1 LSNRLQVVEDLDI
14 IRNREQVRRSGR
26 IIVELSE
33 ERLVNIEAILIRIR
47 NEWVQISVEEF
58 GVTIV
63 IETTTTILLSRL
75 ATVLPIT
82 VKIAAEFRLASTVG
96 SRRRI
101 KARIKTMD
109 RGVAVKVSDTLVDVV
124 ELQADRG
131 RSGS

>member
-1 LSNRLQVVEDLDI
+1 VEDLDI

-47 NEWVQISVEEF
+47 NVWVQVSVEEF

>member
-1 LSNRLQVVEDLDI
+1 VEDLDI
-14 IRNREQVRRSGR
+14 IRNREQVRRSR

-33 ERLVNIEAILIRIR
+33 ERLVNIETVFIRIR
-47 NEWVQISVEEF
+47 NVWVQVSVEQF

-75 ATVLPIT
+75 ATVLPVT

-101 KARIKTMD
+101 KARVKTMD
-109 RGVAVKVSDTLVDVV
+109 RGVAVEVSDTLVDVV
-124 ELQADRG
+124 ELQAD
-131 RSGS
+131 

>member
-47 NEWVQISVEEF
+47 NVWVQVSVEEF